1 MKRTMVTLTAT
12 ASLLVAM
19 LGSRTTAQ
27 TKAAADVYADKCTT
41 CHGAD
46 GKGQTAKG
54 KKLKVKAVQETV
66 KKMTVAQM
74 EEIVIK
80 GKDPDMDAFGKDLG
94 PDMVKQITAYYRSL
108 ADKK

>member
-1 MKRTMVTLTAT
+1 
-12 ASLLVAM
+12 M
-19 LGSRTTAQ
+19 LGTHATAQ
-27 TKAAADVYADKCTT
+27 TQTAASVYDDKCTT
-41 CHGAD
+41 CHGVD

-54 KKLKVKAVQETV
+54 KKLKVKDVHETV

-74 EEIVIK
+74 EEVVTK
-80 GKDPDMDAFGKDLG
+80 GKDPDMDGFGKELG

>member
-1 MKRTMVTLTAT
+1 MKRTMVTLTAA

-27 TKAAADVYADKCTT
+27 TKTAADVYADKCTT

-80 GKDPDMDAFGKDLG
+80 GKDPDMDAFKDLG

>member
-1 MKRTMVTLTAT
+1 MKATIVTVTTTA
-12 ASLLVAM
+12 ALVLAM
-19 LGSRTTAQ
+19 LGSRPAAQAKTA
-27 TKAAADVYADKCTT
+27 ASIYADKCTT

-54 KKLKVKAVQETV
+54 KKLKVKDVHETV

-74 EEIVIK
+74 EEIVTK
-80 GKDPDMDAFGKDLG
+80 GKDPDMDAFGKELG

-108 ADKK
+108 ADQK

>member
-1 MKRTMVTLTAT
+1 MKRTIATLTAG

-19 LGSRTTAQ
+19 LGSRPAAQAKTAESI
-27 TKAAADVYADKCTT
+27 YADKCTT

-74 EEIVIK
+74 EEIVTK
-80 GKDPDMDAFGKDLG
+80 GKDPDMDAFGKELG
-94 PDMVKQITAYYRSL
+94 ADMVKQITAYYRGL

>member
-1 MKRTMVTLTAT
+1 MKRTIVTLTAG

-19 LGSRTTAQ
+19 LGSRPAAQAKTA
-27 TKAAADVYADKCTT
+27 ASVYADKCTT

-54 KKLKVKAVQETV
+54 KKLKVKDVHETA

-74 EEIVIK
+74 EEIVTK
-80 GKDPDMDAFGKDLG
+80 GKDPDMDGFGKDLG
-94 PDMVKQITAYYRSL
+94 PDMVKQITAYYRGL